1 VFGEWKHRETQAMIQ
16 NEAGANHSSIYT
28 WLYFGMY
35 EALEASRP
43 IKHRRDETTEKLQAP
58 GDAWSVKE

>member
-1 VFGEWKHRETQAMIQ
+1 MIQ
-16 NEAGANHSSIYT
+16 SKAAANHSSICT

-35 EALEASRP
+35 ESVEASRP
-43 IKHRRDETTEKLQAP
+43 IKDRRDETAEKLQPP